1 MNRRVR
7 GLTEEIVDEEFYD
20 DSYITF
26 LEEVWGSG
34 YLSPGGPD
42 EVTRILEG
50 LDLDGARILDIGC
63 GSGGITLSLALDHG
77 AGHVTGIDVEA
88 PACTAARE
96 RARDAGAADR
106 VTIQQVAPGPL
117 EFADRSFDVVFSK
130 DAIIH
135 VADKD
140 FLAREVFRVLEPG
153 GWFAA
158 SDWLIS
164 HDDTPS
170 PGMARY
176 IELEGLD
183 FSMASPDRYE
193 TALTGAG
200 FVNVSLT
207 NRNAWYRDVS
217 RSELDF
223 LTGAARTDLK
233 DRYGVEFVD
242 HQVETWKAMVA
253 VLGTGEHCPHHLRG
267 QRPRQEA

>member
-1 MNRRVR
+1 M
-7 GLTEEIVDEEFYD
+7 EEIVDEELYD

-42 EVTRILEG
+42 EVARILEG
-50 LDLDGARILDIGC
+50 LDLDSARILVIGC

-77 AGHVTGIDVEA
+77 ASHVTGIDVEA
-88 PACTAARE
+88 PACNAARK
-96 RARDAGAADR
+96 RAHDAGAADR
-106 VTIQQVAPGPL
+106 VTILQVEPGPF

-140 FLAREVFRVLEPG
+140 MLAREVFRVLKPG

-164 HDDTPS
+164 HDDTPR

-193 TALTGAG
+193 AALKGAG
-200 FVNVSLT
+200 FANVSLA
-207 NRNAWYRDVS
+207 NRNPWYRDVS
-217 RSELDF
+217 QHELDF
-223 LTGAARTDLK
+223 LTGAARTGLEN
-233 DRYGVEFVD
+233 RYGAEFIDHMVEV
-242 HQVETWKAMVA
+242 WKAMVA

-267 QRPRQEA
+267 QRPHHAP

>member
-1 MNRRVR
+1 M
-7 GLTEEIVDEEFYD
+7 DEELYD

-50 LDLDGARILDIGC
+50 LDLNGARVLDIGC
-63 GSGGITLSLALDHG
+63 GSGGITLSLALNHG
-77 AGHVTGIDVEA
+77 AARVTGIDVEA
-88 PACTAARE
+88 PACNAARE
-96 RARDAGAADR
+96 RAHEAGAADR
-106 VTIQQVAPGPL
+106 VTIRQVEPGPFKL
-117 EFADRSFDVVFSK
+117 ADRSFDVVFSK

-140 FLAREVFRVLEPG
+140 MLAREVFRVLEPG

-164 HDDTPS
+164 HDDAPS

-193 TALTGAG
+193 AALNGAG

-207 NRNAWYRDVS
+207 NRNSWYRDVS
-217 RSELDF
+217 RNELDF
-223 LTGAARTDLK
+223 LTGAARASLE
-233 DRYGVEFVD
+233 DRYGKAFVG
-242 HQVETWKAMVA
+242 HQVETWTAMVA
-253 VLGTGEHCPHHLRG
+253 VLATGEHCPHHLRG
-267 QRPRQEA
+267 QRPHHAP

>member
-1 MNRRVR
+1 M
-7 GLTEEIVDEEFYD
+7 GEELYD

-26 LEEVWGSG
+26 LEEVWGTG
-34 YLSPGGPD
+34 YLSPGGAD
-42 EVTRILEG
+42 EVARVLDG

-63 GSGGITLSLALDHG
+63 GSGGITLLLTLDHG

-88 PACTAARE
+88 PACNAARK
-96 RARDAGAADR
+96 RVHDAGAADR
-106 VTIQQVAPGPL
+106 VTIRQVEPGPF
-117 EFADRSFDVVFSK
+117 EFADRSFDIVFSK

-140 FLAREVFRVLEPG
+140 MLAREVFRVLEPG

-170 PGMARY
+170 PAMARY

-183 FSMASPDRYE
+183 FSMASPGRYE
-193 TALTGAG
+193 TALKGAG

-207 NRNAWYRDVS
+207 NRNPWYGAVS
-217 RSELDF
+217 RRELDF
-223 LTGAARTDLK
+223 LTGPARADLER
-233 DRYGVEFVD
+233 RYGTGFVD
-242 HQVETWKAMVA
+242 HQVETWKAMVE
-253 VLGTGEHCPHHLRG
+253 VLGTGEHCPHHLRA
-267 QRPRQEA
+267 QRPMSTSTEDDP